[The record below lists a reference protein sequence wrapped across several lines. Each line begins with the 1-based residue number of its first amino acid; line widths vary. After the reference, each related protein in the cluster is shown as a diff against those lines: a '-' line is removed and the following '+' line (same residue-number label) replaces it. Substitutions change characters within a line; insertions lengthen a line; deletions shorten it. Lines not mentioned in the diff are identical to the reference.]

1 MIFYYTTNGLLFKF
15 ITKLTYIILDTNPAP
30 AVQKIKHPKELYRL
44 SLVLFWDRFG
54 YYGIIALLIAYMVSQ
69 LHFEQTKGYA
79 IFGSFAALSYG
90 LPLFGGLIADKVL
103 GNRRALLWGG
113 LLHFIGLCCIALPY
127 QGSFF
132 IGLSIY
138 VTGSGFF
145 GGNAKA
151 LLGEFYAPEDTKGK
165 DAGFTIWYGLFNV
178 GVALGAIICGYIGQQ
193 VNWHLGFAVAAFG
206 ALCSLLSMAF
216 GINKKFGQ
224 PLDITKTKQ
233 KLIAGISA
241 EILVY
246 LLTVPFIALV
256 VLIYSHPSIMDVVLP
271 VLTIMAFV
279 YIIYRALGFSRPER
293 LKLFAVLIG
302 FLVWI
307 LFLAL
312 YEQSSGSFNLFVLH
326 NMDFKLGGITLP
338 GLAINNFLPGFLP
351 AIMMPLMIFT
361 WRKLSLYGRE
371 PGSVMKFII
380 GFLFMASF
388 FGLFWWGCRLFSGTG
403 LVPVYFLFG
412 GYILMEFS
420 ELCIGPILYSFTY
433 KLSPKSIVSTM
444 MGVLGI
450 AASSGEYLASKIGSL
465 TAVPSNITNP
475 VISLPYFTKIYGEL
489 AVVSICVAV
498 FFILLLPVFKKLMQ
512 GVR

>member
-1 MIFYYTTNGLLFKF
+1 M
-15 ITKLTYIILDTNPAP
+15 DTSIA

-44 SLVLFWDRFG
+44 SLVAFWDRFG

-69 LHFEQTKGYA
+69 MHFEQTKGYA

-103 GNRRALLWGG
+103 GKRKALIWGA
-113 LLHFIGLCCIALPY
+113 LLHFIGLSCLALPY
-127 QGSFF
+127 PHLFF

-138 VTGSGFF
+138 VTGSGFY

-151 LLGEFYAPEDTKGK
+151 LLGDFYHPADTKGK
-165 DAGFTIWYGLFNV
+165 DAGFTIWYGLFNAGV
-178 GVALGAIICGYIGQQ
+178 GLGAIVCGYIGQQ
-193 VNWHLGFAVAAFG
+193 VSWHLGFAVAAFG
-206 ALCSLLSMAF
+206 ALLSLLSTIF
-216 GINKKFGQ
+216 GISKKYGQ
-224 PLDITKTKQ
+224 PLDIAKTKHI
-233 KLIAGISA
+233 LIAGITS
-241 EILVY
+241 EMLVY
-246 LLTVPFIALV
+246 LLTLPFITLI
-256 VLIYSHPSIMDVVLP
+256 VLIFSHPSIMDVVLP
-271 VLTIMAFV
+271 PLTIISFL
-279 YIIYRALGFSRPER
+279 YIVYRAFGYSKSER
-293 LKLFAVLIG
+293 LKIFAALIG

-326 NMDFKLGGITLP
+326 NMDFRVGSVTLP
-338 GLAINNFLPGFLP
+338 GLSINNFLPGFLP
-351 AIMMPLMIFT
+351 AIMMPLMIYI

-371 PGSVMKFII
+371 PGTIMKFII
-380 GFLFMASF
+380 GFLFMAAF
-388 FGLFWWGCRLFSGTG
+388 FGLFWWGCRSFSGTG

-412 GYILMEFS
+412 GYVLMEFS

-433 KLSPKSIVSTM
+433 KLSPKSIVCTM

-465 TAVPSNITNP
+465 TSVPSNITDP
-475 VISLPYFTKIYGEL
+475 VLSLPYFTKIYGEL
-489 AVVSICVAV
+489 AVLSIGVAL

-512 GVR
+512 DVH

>member
-1 MIFYYTTNGLLFKF
+1 MKTDIAF
-15 ITKLTYIILDTNPAP
+15 P
-30 AVQKIKHPKELYRL
+30 VQKIKHPKELYRL

-69 LHFEQTKGYA
+69 MHFEQVKGYA

-90 LPLFGGLIADKVL
+90 LPLFGGVLADKIL
-103 GNRRALLWGG
+103 GKRRSLIWGG
-113 LLHFIGLCCIALPY
+113 LLHFIGLSCIALPY
-127 QGSFF
+127 QYSFF
-132 IGLSIY
+132 IGLAIY

-151 LLGEFYAPEDTKGK
+151 LLGDFYETEDTKGK
-165 DAGFTIWYGLFNV
+165 DAGFIIWYGLFNL
-178 GVALGAIICGYIGQQ
+178 GVALGAIICGYIGQE

-206 ALCSLLSMAF
+206 ALLSLLSMVL

-224 PLDITKTKQ
+224 PLDSTTTKQ
-233 KLIAGISA
+233 KMIGGISA
-241 EILVY
+241 EMLVY
-246 LLTVPFIALV
+246 LLTIPFIIIV
-256 VLIYSHPSIMDVVLP
+256 IFIFSHPSVMNFILP
-271 VLTIMAFV
+271 TLTIISFLYIVYKAFS
-279 YIIYRALGFSRPER
+279 FTKSER
-293 LKLFAVLIG
+293 FKLFAALIG

-326 NMDFKLGGITLP
+326 NMDFRVGNVTLP

-351 AIMMPLMIFT
+351 AIMMPLMIFI
-361 WRKLSLYGRE
+361 WRKLSLYGNE
-371 PGSVMKFII
+371 PGTIMKFII

-388 FGLFWWGCRLFSGTG
+388 FALFWWGCRLFSGTG

-412 GYILMEFS
+412 GYVLMEFS

-465 TAVPSNITNP
+465 TSVPSEITDP
-475 VISLPYFTKIYGEL
+475 VLSLPYFSKIYGGL
-489 AVVSICVAV
+489 AVLSIGVAV
-498 FFILLLPVFKKLMQ
+498 VFVLLRPVFKKLMQ
-512 GVR
+512 DVH

>member
-1 MIFYYTTNGLLFKF
+1 MNTN
-15 ITKLTYIILDTNPAP
+15 ITAP
-30 AVQKIKHPKELYRL
+30 VQKIKHPKELYRL

-69 LHFEQTKGYA
+69 LHFEQMKGYA

-90 LPLFGGLIADKVL
+90 LPLFGGVIADRIL
-103 GNRRALLWGG
+103 GKRRSLIWGG
-113 LLHFIGLCCIALPY
+113 LLHFIGLTCIALPY
-127 QGSFF
+127 QMSFF

-151 LLGEFYAPEDTKGK
+151 LLGDFYHPEDTKGK
-165 DAGFTIWYGLFNV
+165 DAGFTIWYGLFNL

-193 VNWHLGFAVAAFG
+193 VNWHLGFGVAAFG

-216 GINKKFGQ
+216 GIHKKYGQ
-224 PLDITKTKQ
+224 PLNIAKTKQ
-233 KLIAGISA
+233 KVISGISA

-246 LLTVPFIALV
+246 LLTLPFIALV
-256 VLIYSHPSIMDVVLP
+256 ILIYSHPSIMDVVLP
-271 VLTIMAFV
+271 ALTIIAFL
-279 YIIYRALGFSRPER
+279 YIVYRAFSFAKSER
-293 LKLFAVLIG
+293 LKLFAALIG

-326 NMDFKLGGITLP
+326 NMDFKIGSVTLP

-351 AIMMPLMIFT
+351 AILMPLMLFI
-361 WRKLSLYGRE
+361 WQKLSVYGRE
-371 PGSVMKFII
+371 PGTIMKFII
-380 GFLFMASF
+380 GFLFMAAF

-412 GYILMEFS
+412 GYVLMEFS

-433 KLSPKSIVSTM
+433 KLSPKSIASTM

-450 AASSGEYLASKIGSL
+450 AASAGEYLASKIGSL
-465 TAVPSNITNP
+465 TSVPSNITSP
-475 VISLPYFTKIYGEL
+475 VRSLPYFTKIYGEL
-489 AVVSICVAV
+489 AVLSIGVAV

-512 GVR
+512 DVN

>member
-1 MIFYYTTNGLLFKF
+1 M
-15 ITKLTYIILDTNPAP
+15 DTNIAAP
-30 AVQKIKHPKELYRL
+30 VQKIKHPKELYRL

-69 LHFEQTKGYA
+69 LHFEQMKGYA

-90 LPLFGGLIADKVL
+90 LPLFGGVIADRIL
-103 GNRRALLWGG
+103 GKRRSLIWGG
-113 LLHFIGLCCIALPY
+113 LLHFIGLSCIALPY
-127 QGSFF
+127 QHSFF

-151 LLGEFYAPEDTKGK
+151 LLGDFYHPGDTKGK
-165 DAGFTIWYGLFNV
+165 DAGFTIWYGLFNLGV
-178 GVALGAIICGYIGQQ
+178 GLGAIVCGYIGQEI
-193 VNWHLGFAVAAFG
+193 NWHLGFSVAAFG
-206 ALCSLLSMAF
+206 ALLSLLSMMF
-216 GINKKFGQ
+216 GINKKYGQ
-224 PLDITKTKQ
+224 PLDIAKIKQ
-233 KLIAGISA
+233 KVIAGISS
-241 EILVY
+241 EMLVY
-246 LLTVPFIALV
+246 VLTLPVIT
-256 VLIYSHPSIMDVVLP
+256 LIILIFSRPSIMDVVLFP
-271 VLTIMAFV
+271 LTVISFI
-279 YIIYRALGFSRPER
+279 YIIFRAFSFTKTIR
-293 LKLFAVLIG
+293 LKIFAALIS

-326 NMDFKLGGITLP
+326 NMDFRIGSVTLP

-351 AIMMPLMIFT
+351 AIMMPLMIFI
-361 WRKLSLYGRE
+361 WRKLSLYERE
-371 PGSVMKFII
+371 PGTIMKFII
-380 GFLFMASF
+380 GFLFMTAF

-412 GYILMEFS
+412 GYVLMEFS
-420 ELCIGPILYSFTY
+420 ELCIGPILYSLTY

-465 TAVPSNITNP
+465 TAVPSNITDP
-475 VISLPYFTKIYGEL
+475 VRSLPYFTKIYGEL
-489 AVVSICVAV
+489 AVLSIGVAV

-512 GVR
+512 DVH